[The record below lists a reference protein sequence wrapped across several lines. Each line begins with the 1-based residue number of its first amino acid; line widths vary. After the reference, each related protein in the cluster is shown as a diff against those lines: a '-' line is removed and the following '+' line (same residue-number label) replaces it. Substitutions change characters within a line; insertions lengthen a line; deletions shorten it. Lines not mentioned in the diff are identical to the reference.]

1 MAESDSKPYGVIYL
15 VTNTVTG
22 KVYIGQTTRSIE
34 QRWGQHCYY
43 ADSRR
48 LGPSIRK
55 HGKDAFVVE
64 KIAEARSKQELDD
77 LEIFH
82 IQRLD
87 STNRNVGY
95 NLALGGGSGKHSEDT
110 KKMMSE
116 KTMGHHVS
124 DETRKKISASQI
136 GRRPT
141 EQTREKLSAAKLG
154 VKHTPE
160 RVAKVVSALTGKTA
174 TAAAK
179 KSLSA
184 ARTKLWQ
191 DPKAR
196 ENMRQASIAARSSTE
211 YVDRV
216 SENTKTQWQDPAQRE
231 KLKAAQAAGKAK
243 FWADP
248 IKRAARIEKRRLTIA
263 AKMAAQI

>member
-141 EQTREKLSAAKLG
+141 EQTREKLSAVKLG

-160 RVAKVVSALTGKTA
+160 RVANVVAALTGKKA
-174 TAAAK
+174 SDKAK

-184 ARTKLWQ
+184 ARTKLWK
-191 DPKAR
+191 DPVAS
-196 ENMRQASIAARSSTE
+196 ENMRQASIEARRSESYKATVAA
-211 YVDRV
+211 
-216 SENTKTQWQDPAQRE
+216 NTNAQWQDPVQRE
-231 KLKAAQAAGKAK
+231 KLKAAQAAGKAA

-248 IKRAARIEKRRLTIA
+248 IKRAARIEKRRATFA
-263 AKMAAQI
+263 AKKATQI